1 MYSFG
6 CSTADQ
12 LPFDSRSL
20 KPLLFLSIGLFI
32 ANAWSTS
39 ASRMGSFMGWDTRF
53 RVRERAGRGHNG
65 YEKIRQG
72 AGGMSVFIRPIGES
86 VGGHFR
92 CGRDVRRAEY
102 TDHLDHVYFP
112 TFAINGHAE
121 TAQEF
126 VINNPSAVGL
136 LKKFALGGCDSLYPA
151 RYSTTPCV
159 NVLAK
164 NNV

>member
-6 CSTADQ
+6 CSAADQ

-72 AGGMSVFIRPIGES
+72 AGGMSVFIRPIASLLADIS
-86 VGGHFR
+86 VA
-92 CGRDVRRAEY
+92 VRRAEY